1 MELAYSLH
9 LGSNKNN
16 KNSVRKSANKN
27 ISGTTS
33 LSNNSIQN
41 ATQLS
46 RVDKHNYRKY
56 DYKQDDIVIIRGS
69 NSLVN
74 DVKELYK
81 KEFDKSLKE
90 FNDKQTRNDRK
101 IKDYFNHISNDNKHD
116 LACEII
122 IELGNKEYWD
132 SKDMNFKKR
141 MISVYTKQ
149 VKDLEMLV
157 PNFKVA
163 SSIIHFDETS
173 PHIHIVGVP
182 IKEKNKYGMSI
193 QVGKSDVFTKE
204 SLRKLQDKMRV
215 LCIEEF
221 NKEYNLND
229 TLKTKKKGRNK
240 DYLVSEMD
248 NYIETQKRIEKHQ
261 ENINKINIKSLEL
274 ENNSSEIKDIV
285 DNLKPTISNK
295 YVLKQNDK
303 DKILNYIEQVN
314 NTNNDLKKVKDLSVS
329 LSNIEDKINENIIL
343 TENNKVLN
351 LRVSV
356 LENKIDK
363 QDKKLEKLE
372 KENNILQKS
381 LKYVK
386 DKVEKLINYMKDK
399 MFHKDRDKYM
409 DFSRD
414 LYNHGIL
421 DIEEM
426 YSIKKDYDYSKNND
440 KNKDDFD
447 LSR

>member
-16 KNSVRKSANKN
+16 KNSIRKSASKN
-27 ISGTTS
+27 ISRTTS

-56 DYKQDDIVIIRGS
+56 DYKQDDVVIIRGS

-149 VKDLEMLV
+149 VSDLEMLV

-221 NKEYNLND
+221 NKEYNLNN
-229 TLKTKKKGRNK
+229 TLKAKKKGSNK
-240 DYLVSEMD
+240 DYLVSEME

-314 NTNNDLKKVKDLSVS
+314 NTNNDLKKVKDLPVS

-343 TENNKVLN
+343 TENNKALN

-372 KENNILQKS
+372 KENNILKKS

-440 KNKDDFD
+440 KNKDDFG

>member
-56 DYKQDDIVIIRGS
+56 DYKQDNIVIIRGS

-221 NKEYNLND
+221 NKEYNLNN

-248 NYIETQKRIEKHQ
+248 NYIETQKRIEKQ
-261 ENINKINIKSLEL
+261 QADINKINIKSLEL

-314 NTNNDLKKVKDLSVS
+314 NTNNDFKKVKDLSVS

-343 TENNKVLN
+343 TENNKALN

-356 LENKIDK
+356 LEHKIDK
-363 QDKKLEKLE
+363 QDKKIEELER
-372 KENNILQKS
+372 ENNILQKS

-386 DKVEKLINYMKDK
+386 EKVEKLINYMKDK
-399 MFHKDRDKYM
+399 MFHKERDKYM

-421 DIEEM
+421 DIEEI

-440 KNKDDFD
+440 KSKDDFG

>member
-1 MELAYSLH
+1 M
-9 LGSNKNN
+9 
-16 KNSVRKSANKN
+16 
-27 ISGTTS
+27 
-33 LSNNSIQN
+33 
-41 ATQLS
+41 
-46 RVDKHNYRKY
+46 D
-56 DYKQDDIVIIRGS
+56 
-69 NSLVN
+69 
-74 DVKELYK
+74 
-81 KEFDKSLKE
+81 
-90 FNDKQTRNDRK
+90 
-101 IKDYFNHISNDNKHD
+101 
-116 LACEII
+116 
-122 IELGNKEYWD
+122 
-132 SKDMNFKKR
+132 FKKR

-149 VKDLEMLV
+149 VSDLEMLV

-204 SLRKLQDKMRV
+204 SLRKIQDKMRV

-221 NKEYNLND
+221 NKEYNLNN
-229 TLKTKKKGRNK
+229 TLKAKKKGSNK
-240 DYLVSEMD
+240 DYLVSEME

-314 NTNNDLKKVKDLSVS
+314 NTNNDLKKVKDLPVS

-343 TENNKVLN
+343 TENNKALN

-386 DKVEKLINYMKDK
+386 DKVEKLINYMKDR

-440 KNKDDFD
+440 KNKDNFD

>member
-16 KNSVRKSANKN
+16 KNSVRKSANKI

-46 RVDKHNYRKY
+46 RVDKYNYRKY
-56 DYKQDDIVIIRGS
+56 DYNQEDIVIIRGS

-81 KEFDKSLKE
+81 NEFGKSLKK

-132 SKDMNFKKR
+132 SKDMDFKKR

-204 SLRKLQDKMRV
+204 SLRKLQDKMKV

-221 NKEYNLND
+221 NKEYKLNN
-229 TLKTKKKGRNK
+229 TLKTKKK
-240 DYLVSEMD
+240 
-248 NYIETQKRIEKHQ
+248 HQ
-261 ENINKINIKSLEL
+261 
-274 ENNSSEIKDIV
+274 
-285 DNLKPTISNK
+285 
-295 YVLKQNDK
+295 
-303 DKILNYIEQVN
+303 
-314 NTNNDLKKVKDLSVS
+314 
-329 LSNIEDKINENIIL
+329 
-343 TENNKVLN
+343 
-351 LRVSV
+351 
-356 LENKIDK
+356 
-363 QDKKLEKLE
+363 
-372 KENNILQKS
+372 
-381 LKYVK
+381 
-386 DKVEKLINYMKDK
+386 
-399 MFHKDRDKYM
+399 
-409 DFSRD
+409 
-414 LYNHGIL
+414 
-421 DIEEM
+421 
-426 YSIKKDYDYSKNND
+426 
-440 KNKDDFD
+440 
-447 LSR
+447 

>member
-16 KNSVRKSANKN
+16 KNSVRKSASKN

-221 NKEYNLND
+221 NKEYNLNN
-229 TLKTKKKGRNK
+229 TLKAKKKGRNK

>member
-56 DYKQDDIVIIRGS
+56 DYNQDNIVIIRGS

-81 KEFDKSLKE
+81 KEFDEALKE

-132 SKDMNFKKR
+132 SKNMNFKKR

-221 NKEYNLND
+221 NKEYNLNN

-248 NYIETQKRIEKHQ
+248 NYIETQKRIEKH
-261 ENINKINIKSLEL
+261 EEDINKINIKSLEL

-285 DNLKPTISNK
+285 ENLKQTISNK

-303 DKILNYIEQVN
+303 DKMLNYIEQVN
-314 NTNNDLKKVKDLSVS
+314 NTNNDFKKVKDLSVS

-343 TENNKVLN
+343 TENNKALN

-363 QDKKLEKLE
+363 QDKKIEELE

-386 DKVEKLINYMKDK
+386 EKVEKLINYMKYK

-440 KNKDDFD
+440 KNKDDLG